1 MFSRFHP
8 PLHLS
13 PQYLDHF
20 NHHLSVAAT
29 TSDDADDIN
38 DPILTNPTPSPRSKK
53 QKISNNEDEATI
65 EVARRPRG
73 RPPGSKN
80 KPKPPIIITREPE
93 PSMSPHI
100 LEIAGGVDIVDSL
113 TRYTRRHGV
122 GLCVISASG
131 TISGVTLRHPSTAT
145 PGGIYTVHGRYDIL
159 SLSAVLLAG
168 GGGGQNRNRNEPD
181 HTHSHHHNHNHSHNN
196 NNQRGGTNNG
206 YVHDGVFTISVTGP
220 RGQIV
225 GGKVVGALLAAGTVY
240 VMAAS
245 FRCPPNC
252 QKLPIDINEDVMGSS
267 SGGDGCCGGKG
278 NDSSGESSGGGDG
291 GHATGGGGDSCASL
305 GMYSLG
311 GSSGGNPDV
320 LWAPMAARPAPP
332 FCPERY

>member
-1 MFSRFHP
+1 MFSKFQP
-8 PLHLS
+8 PLHPT
-13 PQYLDHF
+13 PQYL
-20 NHHLSVAAT
+20 NHHLAVTT
-29 TSDDADDIN
+29 TSDDTDDIE
-38 DPILTNPTPSPRSKK
+38 DSIPTNPTPSPHSRK
-53 QKISNNEDEATI
+53 QKTSNNNEDEATI
-65 EVARRPRG
+65 EVAARPRG

-80 KPKPPIIITREPE
+80 KPKTPIIIIREPE

-100 LEIAGGVDIVDSL
+100 LEVAGGVDIVESL
-113 TRYTRRHGV
+113 TRYTRRHGI

-131 TISGVTLRHPSTAT
+131 TISGVSLRHPFTAT
-145 PGGIYTVHGRYDIL
+145 PRGIYTVHGRYDIL
-159 SLSAVLLAG
+159 SLSTVLLAG
-168 GGGGQNRNRNEPD
+168 GGGGQNRNGSDPD
-181 HTHSHHHNHNHSHNN
+181 HNHSHTHPHHQCHNHNN

-206 YVHDGVFTISVTGP
+206 NVHDGVFTISVTGP

-267 SGGDGCCGGKG
+267 SGGGGCCGGKG
-278 NDSSGESSGGGDG
+278 NDCSGVSSGGGDG
-291 GHATGGGGDSCASL
+291 GHTTGGDGDSCASL
-305 GMYSLG
+305 GIYSLG

-332 FCPERY
+332 FCSERY